1 MRSKNAFKNILA
13 SLLLQV
19 VTIACGFIT
28 PVLIIQSYGSEAN
41 GLLASITQFLAYIT
55 LLESGF
61 GPVVKSVLYKHI
73 AEKNKETIQ
82 LVLKASEKF
91 FRRIAFVFIGY
102 IVILC
107 VVYPQ
112 VVSDQFDAWFTLSL
126 IVIMAFST
134 LAEYFFG
141 MTYTLFLQAKQ
152 KTYITAILQTVTTI
166 FVTTSAVVLIK
177 MGCSLQIV
185 KLASAFFFVL
195 KPLIQNYYVK
205 RKYNISLKGVDSN
218 YRIKQKWDGLA
229 QHIAAVIH
237 SNTDIVVLT
246 LFSTLAE
253 VSVYSVYLLVVSGIK
268 KIVQSFNNGID
279 ASFGDMIAKN
289 EQEILNKKFAT
300 YELFFHTIS
309 TVIFI
314 CSMVLITPFVSI
326 YTKGVNDADYIRPVF
341 GILIVIS
348 EFIWAIRLPYSSTT
362 LAAGHFKQTRVG
374 AWVEAITNIV
384 ISVILVFKF
393 GIIGVAIGTII
404 AMFIRTIEFMY
415 HNSKYIL
422 KRNILESFA
431 WLPIIM
437 AEAAVV
443 FLICEIIDYQNVT
456 TYFDWAVYALIVLSV
471 SLIVVVPTNLLTH
484 MGEAKDLFLIGKNV
498 KRKGKE

>member
-41 GLLASITQFLAYIT
+41 GLLTSITQFLGYIT

-73 AEKNKETIQ
+73 AERNKETIQ
-82 LVLKASEKF
+82 LVLKAAEKF
-91 FRRIAFVFIGY
+91 FRRIALIFIIY
-102 IVILC
+102 IAILG

-112 VVSDQFDAWFTLSL
+112 IVSNQFDTWFTVSL
-126 IVIMAFST
+126 IIIIAFST
-134 LAEYFFG
+134 LAEYYFG

-152 KTYITAILQTVTTI
+152 KTYITAILQTITTI
-166 FVTTSAVVLIK
+166 FVTTSAVALIK

-185 KLASAFFFVL
+185 KLVSAFFFVL

-205 RKYNISLKGVDSN
+205 KKYNISLKDVDSN
-218 YRIKQKWDGLA
+218 YSIKQKWDGLA

-237 SNTDIVVLT
+237 GNTDIVVLT

-268 KIVQSFNNGID
+268 KIVQSFNSGID

-289 EQEILNKKFAT
+289 EQEVLNKKFAT
-300 YELFFHTIS
+300 YELFYHTIS
-309 TVIFI
+309 TVVFI
-314 CSMVLITPFVSI
+314 CAMILITPFVSI
-326 YTKGVNDADYIRPVF
+326 YTKGVSDADYVRPVF

-348 EFIWAIRLPYSSTT
+348 EFIWAVRLPYSSTT
-362 LAAGHFKQTRVG
+362 LAAGHFKQTRIG

-384 ISVILVFKF
+384 ISVILVFNF

-422 KRNILESFA
+422 KRKVSESFA

-437 AEAAVV
+437 VEAAVV

-456 TYFDWAVYALIVLSV
+456 A
-471 SLIVVVPTNLLTH
+471 
-484 MGEAKDLFLIGKNV
+484 
-498 KRKGKE
+498 